1 MASDHTFCHTMQDT
15 AGYDQQIDIYSVGIL
30 AMETFTGRNPYA
42 GMANLHVRLV
52 DCITYQCLL
61 HHA

>member
-1 MASDHTFCHTMQDT
+1 MQDT